1 MKQKIKKKKKK
12 KKKKKTN
19 LRIISSMSSFSEIGL
34 SYYQNWYMY
43 CGRKHTIRA
52 HFWAHFWSVSNAWN
66 HWLFINSTA
75 YIDQSNDGFY
85 AHMEKW
91 NPEDLFIYRPQYLLL
106 RTYLMINSTWLSW
119 LYCQPFSLPDSGTGA
134 LATRAGHLLDLPV
147 LSDRPT
153 VFVKTEGGW
162 GAFQLSD
169 STLSQ

>member
-1 MKQKIKKKKKK
+1 
-12 KKKKKTN
+12 
-19 LRIISSMSSFSEIGL
+19 MSSFSEIGL
-34 SYYQNWYMY
+34 SYDQNWYIY
-43 CGRKHTIRA
+43 TVAESTRSALIFGPK
-52 HFWAHFWSVSNAWN
+52 SVSNAWN

-75 YIDQSNDGFY
+75 YTDQSNDGFY

-134 LATRAGHLLDLPV
+134 LAKRAGHLLNLQV

-153 VFVKTEGGW
+153 VFVKTAILVGNKGRMW
-162 GAFQLSD
+162 KFKGK
-169 STLSQ
+169 TWVKMY

>member
-1 MKQKIKKKKKK
+1 MAESTRSALIFGPN
-12 KKKKKTN
+12 T
-19 LRIISSMSSFSEIGL
+19 
-34 SYYQNWYMY
+34 
-43 CGRKHTIRA
+43 
-52 HFWAHFWSVSNAWN
+52 VSNAWN

-134 LATRAGHLLDLPV
+134 LAKRAGHLLNLPV

-153 VFVKTEGGW
+153 VFVKTAVQFGLL
-162 GAFQLSD
+162 FTIFIYISTIF
-169 STLSQ
+169 TLSIQTPLLITIHCTKICTRQFHYLLTCLKTAV